1 MIQHEVIDILKRNH
15 LSITESRKS
24 ILQQFIK
31 SKVALAHHELER
43 NASEKIDRVTI
54 YRTIQ
59 TFIDKGILH
68 IIPTADNTIRY
79 ALCKD
84 ECSEGHHHD
93 DHIHFVCEQCGV
105 TTCLDETAI
114 PAIPLPRGYKSTQVD
129 ILVNGI
135 CKSCRDIK

>member
-1 MIQHEVIDILKRNH
+1 MIQNEVIDILKRNQ
-15 LSITESRKS
+15 LSITDSRKS
-24 ILQQFIK
+24 ILQQFVQ

-43 NASEKIDRVTI
+43 NTSEKIDRVTI

-59 TFIDKGILH
+59 TFMDKGILH
-68 IIPTADNTIRY
+68 TIPTADNTIRY
-79 ALCKD
+79 ALCKE

-93 DHIHFVCEQCGV
+93 DHVHFVCERCGI

-114 PAIPLPRGYKSTQVD
+114 PSIPLPKGYKSTQVN

-135 CKSCRDIK
+135 CKSCR